1 MPDPGQGRAGR
12 PDRAPA
18 REPALTQQ
26 PERRFEPRRPSH
38 SRALIVAPAVELA
51 CLIVDRSPRGMK
63 IRMDRALSLPAR
75 VIIVDVEQAAAIEA
89 EVVWSKGTEV
99 GLKEGARASLR
110 GLVPSRLAA
119 ARAAWMR
126 AGGR

>member
-1 MPDPGQGRAGR
+1 
-12 PDRAPA
+12 
-18 REPALTQQ
+18 
-26 PERRFEPRRPSH
+26 
-38 SRALIVAPAVELA
+38 
-51 CLIVDRSPRGMK
+51 
-63 IRMDRALSLPAR
+63 MDRALALPAR
-75 VIIVDVEQAAAIEA
+75 VIIVDLEQAAAIEA

-99 GLKEGARASLR
+99 GLKEGARTSLR

>member
-1 MPDPGQGRAGR
+1 M
-12 PDRAPA
+12 
-18 REPALTQQ
+18 
-26 PERRFEPRRPSH
+26 
-38 SRALIVAPAVELA
+38 
-51 CLIVDRSPRGMK
+51 DRSARGLK

-75 VIIVDVEQAAAIEA
+75 VRVVDLDQAVAIDA
-89 EVVWSKGTEV
+89 EVMWSKGKEA
-99 GLKEGARASLR
+99 GLKEGARSSLR

>member
-1 MPDPGQGRAGR
+1 
-12 PDRAPA
+12 
-18 REPALTQQ
+18 
-26 PERRFEPRRPSH
+26 
-38 SRALIVAPAVELA
+38 
-51 CLIVDRSPRGMK
+51 
-63 IRMDRALSLPAR
+63 MDRALSLPAR
-75 VIIVDVEQAAAIEA
+75 VIVVDLEQAAAIEA

-99 GLKEGARASLR
+99 GLKEGARVSLR

>member
-1 MPDPGQGRAGR
+1 M
-12 PDRAPA
+12 
-18 REPALTQQ
+18 
-26 PERRFEPRRPSH
+26 
-38 SRALIVAPAVELA
+38 
-51 CLIVDRSPRGMK
+51 IVDRSARGLK
-63 IRMDRALSLPAR
+63 VRMDRALALPAR

-89 EVVWSKGTEV
+89 EVVWSKGTEA

-110 GLVPSRLAA
+110 GLVPSRLAT